1 MNWLKR
7 MFSNRSASHSEPA
20 QSQVIR
26 LDDQSYHSNS
36 DALEGMQFS
45 ATLQIRT
52 PLNVLKHHGEI
63 FNGPPSQAPA
73 YGSQADGI
81 WTFQTKTFRELG
93 IAVDEPEFTHA
104 SDAGPIEPSRYL
116 PFLLQFR
123 SIVESPSAHEDKLT
137 QLYSLPKQSAAF
149 KEIWRKLSAYYDDF
163 PVSFFYLPFSA
174 LPGVGRQLAKRLYE
188 SGFRSV
194 DEIVKAN
201 ISQLTAVPGLGK
213 ATAAK
218 ITTTHSPRESNDA

>member
-1 MNWLKR
+1 MNWFKR
-7 MFSNRSASHSEPA
+7 IFSSHSTSQSEPA
-20 QSQVIR
+20 QGQVIR

-36 DALEGMQFS
+36 DVLEGMQFS

-63 FNGPPSQAPA
+63 FHGPPSQAPA

-81 WTFQTKTFRELG
+81 WTFKTKTFRELG

-104 SDAGPIEPSRYL
+104 SDAGSIEPSRYL
-116 PFLLQFR
+116 PFLIQFR
-123 SIVESPSAHEDKLT
+123 SIVESSSSHEDKLA
-137 QLYSLPKQSAAF
+137 QLSSLPKQSAEF
-149 KEIWRKLSAYYDDF
+149 KEIWSKLSAYYDDF
-163 PVSFFYLPFSA
+163 PVSFFYVPFAA

-194 DEIVKAN
+194 CEIVSAN

-218 ITTTHSPRESNDA
+218 IMATRSPRE